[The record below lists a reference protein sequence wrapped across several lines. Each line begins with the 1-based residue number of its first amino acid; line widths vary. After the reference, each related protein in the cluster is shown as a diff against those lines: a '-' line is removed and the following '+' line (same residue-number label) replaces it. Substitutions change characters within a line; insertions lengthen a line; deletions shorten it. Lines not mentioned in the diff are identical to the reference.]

1 MQHWVIVLG
10 WLDIGGA
17 ERQALKFARDLVSR
31 NHRVT
36 IVGLSSPG
44 RVLEE
49 CARLGI
55 DCLYFPCDLD
65 GPWRRKLKSIFLFW
79 WRMFSLRP
87 TYLAPYT
94 MLPNVLCGLV
104 WRLTS
109 ATSCV
114 WQQRDEGR
122 LRQDRLLEKLAVRWT
137 PRFISNSDHGRS
149 WLISELGVMPY
160 RIDVIRN
167 GISVERETKSSKI
180 REKLGLPKDVL
191 IVTMVANLHCYK
203 DHMTLLKA
211 WKILKTNEPNLP
223 CYLVL
228 AGRHDN
234 AFESIATYIRQEGL
248 SGSVIC
254 PGSIDDVPG
263 LLSETTVF
271 AFSSRNEGC
280 SNAILEAMAAG
291 LPVIATDVPANR
303 EALGDIN
310 IEYLVEPGNSE
321 AMAYSLKELLE
332 NSDLGKQ
339 VGGKNRERIKSD
351 FAESAM
357 AERTIR
363 VFRDHAV
370 GYFAKLLGIF

>member
-17 ERQALKFARDLVSR
+17 ERQALKFASYLVSR

-44 RVLEE
+44 RVFEKCE
-49 CARLGI
+49 RLGI

-65 GPWRRKLKSIFLFW
+65 GQWRKKLKNILSFW
-79 WRMFSLRP
+79 WWMFSLRP
-87 TYLAPYT
+87 SYIAPYT

-109 ATSCV
+109 AKSCV

-122 LRQDRLLEKLAVRWT
+122 LRQHRLLEKLAVRWT

-167 GISVERETKSSKI
+167 GVSVEPVVKSSKI
-180 REKLGLPKDVL
+180 REKLGLPKGVL
-191 IVTMVANLHCYK
+191 IVTMVANLHGYK
-203 DHMTLLKA
+203 DHKTLLKA

-234 AFESIATYIRQEGL
+234 AFESIGTYIQREGL
-248 SGSVIC
+248 SGSVAC
-254 PGSIDDVPG
+254 PGSVDDVPG

-310 IEYLVEPGNSE
+310 TEYLIEPGNAE
-321 AMAYSLKELLE
+321 AMAFALRKLLTSS
-332 NSDLGKQ
+332 NLGKK
-339 VGGKNRERIKSD
+339 VGTENRKRIKSH

-357 AERTIR
+357 AEDTIR
-363 VFRDHAV
+363 VFSDHTV
-370 GYFAKLLGIF
+370 GHVAKVTGIF